1 MVTISEVTIV
11 GPHPEA
17 DRGRGREPHPAQA
30 HPGGAPAAVRA
41 AHRKGHLQR
50 SLLTLMLCPAKMC
63 RVSAFSRT
71 ARGGGNVVGLMLLV
85 ACSVAA
91 LVIFSY
97 RGFSRLR
104 RLAREAPRNGEAVR
118 AREAG
123 AARVAE
129 LNEMTV
135 DLESSLKDPAF
146 VPGSCAR
153 AALAL
158 GTLVALIQVSQRL
171 AAGGWRVCRAAPQ
184 PFAAAW

>member
-1 MVTISEVTIV
+1 
-11 GPHPEA
+11 
-17 DRGRGREPHPAQA
+17 
-30 HPGGAPAAVRA
+30 
-41 AHRKGHLQR
+41 
-50 SLLTLMLCPAKMC
+50 
-63 RVSAFSRT
+63 
-71 ARGGGNVVGLMLLV
+71 VGLMLLV

-104 RLAREAPRNGEAVR
+104 RLAREAPRNAEAVR

-146 VPGSCAR
+146 VPRSCAR

-171 AAGGWRVCRAAPQ
+171 AAGIAG
-184 PFAAAW
+184 FAEPLLSFCCGVAGMMACSLIGRWAEAEARGLRNQWNALIRRSLRDVAI